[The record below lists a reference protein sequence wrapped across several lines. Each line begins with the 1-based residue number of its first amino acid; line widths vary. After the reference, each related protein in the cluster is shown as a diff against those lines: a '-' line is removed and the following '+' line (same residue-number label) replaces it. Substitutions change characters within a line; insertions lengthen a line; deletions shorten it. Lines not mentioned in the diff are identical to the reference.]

1 MPDDATH
8 LSHLVLVGAVIMFAE
23 VREKE
28 KTYINFRLVS
38 SVKFR
43 HGEML

>member
-1 MPDDATH
+1 MPDEVIL
-8 LSHLVLVGAVIMFAE
+8 LSHLVLVCAVMMFAE

-28 KTYINFRLVS
+28 KMYINFRLVS